1 MPSLIPMVV
10 EQTSKGERSYDIY
23 SRLLRDRIVMLD
35 TDVNEHTASLIVA
48 QLLFLESEDP
58 DKDISF
64 YINSP
69 GGSVSAGLA
78 IYDTM
83 QFIKP
88 DVHTIVIGQACSMG
102 SFLAQ
107 AGAPGK
113 RFVLPESRT
122 MIHRVSSGT
131 PGTRGSVHVQELQF
145 EDSKRA
151 FEESQRI
158 NKRLTE
164 LYAKHNTA
172 GKTYDEFYEL
182 MKFDTF
188 LSAEEAVNMGLAD
201 KIVEQ
206 RQ

>member
-23 SRLLRDRIVMLD
+23 SRLLRDRVVMLD

-48 QLLFLESEDP
+48 QLLFLEAENP

-88 DVHTIVIGQACSMG
+88 DVQTIVIGQAASMG

-145 EDSKRA
+145 EDSRRA
-151 FEESQRI
+151 FEESQRV
-158 NKRLTE
+158 NRRLTE
-164 LYAKHNTA
+164 LYVKHNTA

-188 LSAEEAVNMGLAD
+188 LSAQEAVNMGLAD

>member
-1 MPSLIPMVV
+1 MPHLVPMVV
-10 EQTSKGERSYDIY
+10 ESTNKGERAYDIY
-23 SRLLRDRIVMLD
+23 SRLLKDRVVMLD
-35 TDVNEHTASLIVA
+35 TVVDDHSASIIVA
-48 QLLFLESEDP
+48 QLLFLESENSE
-58 DKDISF
+58 KDISLF
-64 YINSP
+64 INSP
-69 GGSVSAGLA
+69 GGSVTAGLA

-88 DVHTIVIGQACSMG
+88 NVATYVVGQAASMG

-107 AGAPGK
+107 AGAKGK

-145 EDSKRA
+145 EDAKRS

-158 NKRLTE
+158 NQRLTE
-164 LYAKHNTA
+164 LYVKHNTA
-172 GKTYDEFYEL
+172 GKTYDEMFGD

-188 LSAEEAVNMGLAD
+188 LSAQQAVEYGLAD
-201 KIVEQ
+201 KVIEK
-206 RQ
+206 RE